1 MLQGPWKEASS
12 PVVNLLVDDKNVNG
26 EAISVALAYLYGHHP
41 KLDDNNAFR
50 VLAAATFLDLQ
61 VFLILKIYTC
71 VWWFFSTPRDTIYF
85 GPNDLKNRGYFLQDL
100 CAICTDFIISELRT
114 SNFLAYQVSEISVIY
129 IFSTSLVS
137 VNLEYTEFLHL

>member
-61 VFLILKIYTC
+61 VFLILKIYRC
-71 VWWFFSTPRDTIYF
+71 VWCF
-85 GPNDLKNRGYFLQDL
+85 
-100 CAICTDFIISELRT
+100 
-114 SNFLAYQVSEISVIY
+114 
-129 IFSTSLVS
+129 
-137 VNLEYTEFLHL
+137 FLHQEIQFILDQMI